1 MNALQIGC
9 RFDRT
14 SRSPVASLGT
24 GAWAAIVL
32 LCCAQQAVALP
43 LTPFRYE
50 TQAQRHCPG
59 DTVVWLDFR
68 RGRYYLKGQSRYARG
83 FDGSYA
89 CSKEARES
97 GYRRSLFGLR

>member
-1 MNALQIGC
+1 M
-9 RFDRT
+9 RFRSAANSNGRRDR
-14 SRSPVASLGT
+14 PVASPGVR
-24 GAWAAIVL
+24 AFAAIVL
-32 LCCAQQAVALP
+32 IGCVQQTVAQP

-68 RGRYYLKGQSRYARG
+68 RGRYYRKGQSRYARG

-89 CSKEARES
+89 CSKEARGS